1 MRCCA
6 HILNLIVSNGLKEI
20 DNSVL
25 RIHAAVKY
33 IRSSPSRFMK
43 FKECVERQKI
53 EYKGHICLD
62 VETSWNS
69 TYLMLDAAFKNK
81 MAFVELEFYDTKY
94 ANELGKGIGCL
105 FMKIGSMLSLFY
117 LS

>member
-1 MRCCA
+1 MGLSRVLTLTVDNATSNDTGVQHLKKILLSWNNMVLKGDYIHMCCCA
-6 HILNLIVSNGLKEI
+6 HILNLIVSCGLKEI

-25 RIHAAVKY
+25 RIRVVVKY

-62 VETSWNS
+62 VETIF
-69 TYLMLDAAFKNK
+69 DVRCCFQA
-81 MAFVELEFYDTKY
+81 
-94 ANELGKGIGCL
+94 
-105 FMKIGSMLSLFY
+105 
-117 LS
+117 